1 MRAFIIDAFTTG
13 GDNPTPIEVAWMEF
27 EPVENRRVESH
38 SQRFN
43 PGDKKISFPAL
54 ASHYILPGELTKC
67 PPLRA
72 LILPVCD
79 YLIGHDMDV
88 TWAMIAHRWPAE
100 LTPPKLICTMS
111 LSIVHLGEAILD
123 AAVLSLHRD
132 NLELG
137 LKYICGMPS
146 ALQNC
151 RNIGQLASH
160 FYWIARKRIKS
171 DFLSEILEELY
182 CESLS

>member
-1 MRAFIIDAFTTG
+1 
-13 GDNPTPIEVAWMEF
+13 MEF

-54 ASHYILPGELTKC
+54 AQHYILPEELAKC
-67 PPLRA
+67 PPLHA
-72 LILPVCD
+72 LTLPICD

-88 TWAMIAHRWPAE
+88 TWGMICHRWPAE

-111 LSIVHLGEAILD
+111 LSSVHLGEVILD
-123 AAVLSLHRD
+123 AAILSLHRE
-132 NLELG
+132 NLEHG
-137 LKYICGMPS
+137 LKYIRGMPC

-171 DFLSEILEELY
+171 DDLGEILEELY
-182 CESLS
+182 YESLS